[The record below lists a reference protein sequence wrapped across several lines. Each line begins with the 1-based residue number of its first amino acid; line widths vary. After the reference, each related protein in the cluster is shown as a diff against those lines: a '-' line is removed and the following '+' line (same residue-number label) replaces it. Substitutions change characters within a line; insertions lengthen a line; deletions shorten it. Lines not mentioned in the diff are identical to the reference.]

1 MVLQQNPIYCSPTHG
16 SSSMY
21 HAPELPGSV
30 TGAGSNLPRPSV
42 SLPWSARFTPQGVS
56 LCACAGCLVS
66 ARRMTVLSLQPMVSA
81 DPVPEELPELQVQSC
96 LQVRPLRGTSD
107 EGLDRS
113 GQGATVHA
121 IGLCFS
127 APRGTVWKSECS
139 LL

>member
-1 MVLQQNPIYCSPTHG
+1 MVLQQNLIYCSPTHG
-16 SSSMY
+16 SSTCIMLRSCL
-21 HAPELPGSV
+21 APLLGQDPTCQG
-30 TGAGSNLPRPSV
+30 
-42 SLPWSARFTPQGVS
+42 LPWSARFTPQVVS

-81 DPVPEELPELQVQSC
+81 DPVPEELPELRVQSC

-107 EGLDRS
+107 EGLDHS

-121 IGLCFS
+121 IRLCFS
-127 APRGTVWKSECS
+127 APRGTVGKSECS